1 MIGNRW
7 TGIISA
13 RMTKY
18 LDIFKERK
26 RCGLARKFIND
37 LKIKNFYFDIIVI
50 Q

>member
-7 TGIISA
+7 TGIIFA

-18 LDIFKERK
+18 LDIFNERK

-37 LKIKNFYFDIIVI
+37 LKIKIFYFDIIVI